1 VVVPPR
7 VRRLRAR
14 GARGDRPRARGGG
27 RGARARGRA
36 RPEPRAG
43 PRRGRA
49 RRRHRLFRLF
59 KRTLQKGFVFPTRHA
74 SAVDPRGESAG
85 RTRRGGRG
93 FGSEARRPRRTS
105 DAGDV
110 RGASAGA
117 ECLGPS
123 RRVDFKHGGDDWK
136 SRFART
142 RKRCG
147 AKTRLVESHFRE
159 PRRNRESQTLKNA
172 ERAANENISRGGSEG
187 KTFTTVIT
195 GGRARSPG
203 DPHGHP
209 LAYGSTISSSL
220 SEVPVFA
227 AEEQVRGTQPRVE
240 VRRGG

>member
-1 VVVPPR
+1 MWRTTRFFGSSKEPSKLGEPAGVPGVARAVAGVSTARAGARGRTRSRPARRFCIVCARGRGGRWLCPR

-14 GARGDRPRARGGG
+14 RARPPAARGGG
-27 RGARARGRA
+27 GRARARRRA

-74 SAVDPRGESAG
+74 SAVDPRGGSAG
-85 RTRRGGRG
+85 RTRRRGRG

-123 RRVDFKHGGDDWK
+123 RRVDFKTNTAAMTGPFRTHAKKALERRRDWW
-136 SRFART
+136 SRTFA
-142 RKRCG
+142 
-147 AKTRLVESHFRE
+147 S
-159 PRRNRESQTLKNA
+159 
-172 ERAANENISRGGSEG
+172 
-187 KTFTTVIT
+187 
-195 GGRARSPG
+195 
-203 DPHGHP
+203 
-209 LAYGSTISSSL
+209 
-220 SEVPVFA
+220 
-227 AEEQVRGTQPRVE
+227 
-240 VRRGG
+240 